1 MKICNS
7 FVKNYRFFTGQ
18 SHDYTSAF
26 ASGLASAAIILCVLL
41 SSSVLYAQ
49 QAIAR
54 SVQTVTARP
63 VQCMERTSTNEQF
76 YNCFT
81 VIAGKNATAD
91 GSVLMA
97 HNEDDH
103 GEQLVNIYLVP
114 KNGQNGTPKYLWLE
128 APGMEASDS
137 FLNEYGVA
145 IVSDMCP
152 SKEDKPVITDGGI
165 LYQLRVQAAK
175 KARTAREAIGVM
187 GSMIDKYGYRST
199 GRSYMVADPK
209 EGWIL
214 SVVNGKHWVAA
225 RIPDD
230 KVMIIPNNYVIDK
243 INLADTVNFAGS
255 RDIIEY
261 AIARG
266 WYSPE
271 QDGDF
276 SFKKAYG
283 TKDDY
288 LADANVWRHLSALN
302 YFSGKNNSS
311 NPDSFPF
318 VFVPYKKVTVE
329 DMFNVMRS
337 HGENTNFAQE
347 IKDRYKGKH
356 PKNICNNSTIY
367 SVVYQLR
374 GGMPVEKGA
383 IAWTAIYHPCAS
395 VYHPLTLAMKK
406 SPKGFTRYSTAE
418 EAEANHF
425 SQTKGMEEL
434 WPDMEYW
441 KYVKKFQSINNDY

>member
-1 MKICNS
+1 MPTFDIRIYKTVAMKTCNS
-7 FVKNYRFFTGQ
+7 FAKNYRFFSRQ
-18 SHDYTSAF
+18 SHDCTSAL
-26 ASGLASAAIILCVLL
+26 ASGLASVAIVLCAIF
-41 SSSVLYAQ
+41 SSSVSYAQ
-49 QAIAR
+49 
-54 SVQTVTARP
+54 
-63 VQCMERTSTNEQF
+63 RTSVNEQF
-76 YNCFT
+76 YSCFT
-81 VIAGKNATAD
+81 VIAGRNATAD

-114 KNGQNGTPKYLWLE
+114 KNEQKGTPKYLWLE
-128 APGMEASDS
+128 APGMEVSDS

-152 SKEDKPVITDGGI
+152 SKEDKPEITDGGI

-175 KARTAREAIGVM
+175 KAKTAREAVRIM
-187 GSMIDKYGYRST
+187 GSLIDKYGYRST
-199 GRSYMVADPK
+199 GRSYMVADCN

-214 SVVNGKHWVAA
+214 SAVNGKHWVAA

-230 KVMIIPNNYVIDK
+230 KVMIVPNNYVIDK

-261 AIARG
+261 AISRG
-266 WYSPE
+266 WYSPDTE
-271 QDGDF
+271 GDF

-283 TKDDY
+283 TKEDY
-288 LADANVWRHLSALN
+288 FADANVWRHLSAIN

-337 HGENTNFAQE
+337 HGENTDFAQE

-367 SVVYQLR
+367 SIVYQLR

-418 EAEANHF
+418 EAEAKHF
-425 SQTKGMEEL
+425 SETKGMEEL
-434 WPDMEYW
+434 WPDMKYW
-441 KYVKKFQSINNDY
+441 KYVKRFKKWWGL